1 MNAML
6 DPSTHAAN
14 THVCR
19 RFAQGVALTVERMIS
34 SSHGR
39 ACRPFM
45 LDAPV
50 SFKASPVW
58 RLPLASRDQPLIPLI
73 ADQVCEQHIHQRPA
87 SVSATGHDVGHEF
100 D

>member
-19 RFAQGVALTVERMIS
+19 RFAQGVALAVERMIS

-39 ACRPFM
+39 ACKPLMF
-45 LDAPV
+45 DAPA
-50 SFKASPVW
+50 SF
-58 RLPLASRDQPLIPLI
+58 
-73 ADQVCEQHIHQRPA
+73 
-87 SVSATGHDVGHEF
+87 TGC
-100 D
+100 

>member
-19 RFAQGVALTVERMIS
+19 RFAQVVALTVEWMIS
-34 SSHGR
+34 SSQGR
-39 ACRPFM
+39 CRPLM

-50 SFKASPVW
+50 QWK
-58 RLPLASRDQPLIPLI
+58 LA
-73 ADQVCEQHIHQRPA
+73 AHQTPN
-87 SVSATGHDVGHEF
+87 VGGYQS
-100 D
+100 